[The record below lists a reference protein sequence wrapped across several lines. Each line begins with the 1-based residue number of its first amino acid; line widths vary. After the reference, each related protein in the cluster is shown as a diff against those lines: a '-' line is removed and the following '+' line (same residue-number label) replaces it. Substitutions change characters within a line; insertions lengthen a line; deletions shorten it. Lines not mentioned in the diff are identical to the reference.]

1 MCMMM
6 CHVLLAGCSVA
17 FVYVSKKLVDVAVAI
32 LGGRMESGALTGW
45 AVAMVAVIFLRVLLN
60 ATKSY
65 LQTRTD
71 IALRNRLRYNL
82 FNVLLHVRNE
92 GGARHHSGDV
102 LNRMQEDVR
111 QVASVLAVSIPDLFG
126 TLLQFAAAFGFLVY
140 LDVRL
145 AFLVVVIIPL
155 GLAVG
160 KYVAARIRHLTL
172 DIRSSDSRVQAHL
185 QESFQ
190 HLTLLQT
197 LEYVGASTDA
207 LGDLQTG
214 LYGKEMRRARFSVLS
229 RIVIA
234 LAFSGGHAV
243 AFLWG
248 VWGISAGT
256 VTYGMMTAF
265 LQLVGQ
271 IQRPLMDMSAQLPAI
286 IHATASIDRLME
298 LEALPR
304 EEEAESVLLPAPAG
318 VRIEDVSFA
327 YAAAGAGVSAGAGV
341 GVGVGVGSGT
351 VSGAG
356 VASGTISGSASG
368 SDSVSGA
375 VPGLGS
381 GTGIKYGRLILDGF
395 SYDFRPGSRTAIVG
409 PTGVGKS
416 TLIRLMLALLTP
428 LKGHVSVYS
437 LGASA
442 ASASGS
448 SFGSGA
454 GTDSASDSSFGS
466 GAGTDSASASGSVP
480 GFGSVAST
488 YSASVSASGSVV
500 SYTASPAT
508 RCNLVYVP
516 QGNTLFSGTVRENL
530 LMGNPD
536 ATDEQLRSAL
546 HTAAA
551 DFVFALPN
559 GLDTQCFESGAGL
572 SEGQAQRIAIARAL
586 LRPGSI
592 LLLDEFSSALDAE
605 TESTLLE
612 RLTSELPDHTMIFI
626 THRDRIIDFCDSVLR
641 LG

>member
-1 MCMMM
+1 MKYIKWIGRAIRPHWLSVACMMM
-6 CHVLLAGCSVA
+6 CHVLLAACSVA

-32 LGGRMESGALTGW
+32 FSGADSQSSLTVW
-45 AVAMVAVIFLRVLLN
+45 AVAMGLVILVRVFLN
-60 ATKSY
+60 ALRSY
-65 LQTRTD
+65 LQTRTE
-71 IALRNRLRYNL
+71 IAVKNRLRYNL
-82 FNVLLHVRNE
+82 FNIILHFRND
-92 GGARHHSGDV
+92 GGARHHTGDV

-111 QVASVLAVSIPDLFG
+111 QVSAVLASSLPNLIG
-126 TLLQFAAAFGFLVY
+126 TVLQFAAAFGFLIY

-145 AFLVVVIIPL
+145 ALIVVAIVPL
-155 GLAVG
+155 GLVVG
-160 KYVAARIRHLTL
+160 KFVTSRIRSLTL

-197 LEYVGASTDA
+197 LEHVGASSDT
-207 LGDLQTG
+207 LGGLQDR
-214 LYGKEMRRARFSVLS
+214 LYGNEMRRTRFSVLS
-229 RIVIA
+229 RIIIS
-234 LAFSGGHAV
+234 LAFSAGHAV

-248 VWGISAGT
+248 VWGISGGT

-271 IQRPLMDMSAQLPAI
+271 IQRPLMEMSTQIPAV
-286 IHATASIDRLME
+286 IHATASIDRIME

-304 EEEAESVLLPAPAG
+304 EEEADPVLLQAPAG
-318 VRIEDVSFA
+318 VRFSEVSFA
-327 YAAAGAGVSAGAGV
+327 YPSAGS
-341 GVGVGVGSGT
+341 GSG
-351 VSGAG
+351 
-356 VASGTISGSASG
+356 SGS
-368 SDSVSGA
+368 
-375 VPGLGS
+375 GS
-381 GTGIKYGRLILDGF
+381 GRKILEGF
-395 SYDFRPGSRTAIVG
+395 SYDFVPGSRTAIVG

-416 TLIRLMLALLTP
+416 TMIRLMLALLSP
-428 LKGHVSVYS
+428 QKGSVEVYS
-437 LGASA
+437 KGGA
-442 ASASGS
+442 
-448 SFGSGA
+448 
-454 GTDSASDSSFGS
+454 
-466 GAGTDSASASGSVP
+466 
-480 GFGSVAST
+480 
-488 YSASVSASGSVV
+488 YQ
-500 SYTASPAT
+500 ASPAT

-530 LMGNPD
+530 LMGNPQ
-536 ATDEQLRSAL
+536 ATEEQLRSVL

-551 DFVFALPN
+551 DFVFDLPL

>member
-1 MCMMM
+1 MMM
-6 CHVLLAGCSVA
+6 CHVLLAACSVA

-32 LGGRMESGALTGW
+32 LGGTLESGALTGW
-45 AVAMVAVIFLRVLLN
+45 AVAMVSVIIIRVLLN

-65 LQTRTD
+65 LQTKTD
-71 IALRNRLRYNL
+71 IALKNRLRYNL
-82 FNVLLHVRNE
+82 FNVLLRVRNE

-111 QVASVLAVSIPDLFG
+111 QVSSVLAVSIPDLFG
-126 TLLQFAAAFGFLVY
+126 TLLQFAAAFGFLIY
-140 LDVRL
+140 LDYRL
-145 AFLVVVIIPL
+145 AFLVVVIVPL
-155 GLAVG
+155 GLLVG

-197 LEYVGASTDA
+197 LEYVGASTDT
-207 LGDLQTG
+207 LGGLQSG
-214 LYGKEMRRARFSVLS
+214 LFGKEMRRARFSVLS
-229 RIVIA
+229 RIFIA

-248 VWGISAGT
+248 VWGISLGT

-271 IQRPLMDMSAQLPAI
+271 IQRPLMELSSQLPAV

-298 LEALPR
+298 LEDLPR
-304 EEEAESVLLPAPAG
+304 EDEGEPVLLDAPAG

-327 YAAAGAGVSAGAGV
+327 YPAAGSET
-341 GVGVGVGSGT
+341 GSG
-351 VSGAG
+351 S
-356 VASGTISGSASG
+356 
-368 SDSVSGA
+368 
-375 VPGLGS
+375 GLG
-381 GTGIKYGRLILDGF
+381 RLVLDGF
-395 SYDFRPGSRTAIVG
+395 SYDFAPGSRTAIVG

-428 LKGHVSVYS
+428 QKGSVSVYS
-437 LGASA
+437 A
-442 ASASGS
+442 
-448 SFGSGA
+448 
-454 GTDSASDSSFGS
+454 
-466 GAGTDSASASGSVP
+466 
-480 GFGSVAST
+480 
-488 YSASVSASGSVV
+488 V
-500 SYTASPAT
+500 SYPASPST

-530 LMGNPD
+530 LMGNPE
-536 ATDEQLRSAL
+536 ATEEQLRSVL

-551 DFVFALPN
+551 DFVLDLPS

-612 RLTSELPDHTMIFI
+612 RLTSELPNHTMIFI